1 MNKVNINKQDF
12 ILLYSAKCISF
23 LITHEISAARGLELE
38 I

>member
-1 MNKVNINKQDF
+1 MNKVIINEQAF

-23 LITHEISAARGLELE
+23 LITHEISGARGLE